1 MGGSTMT
8 KELDLTELLQIFIKK
23 WLIIFI
29 FTAVGLILSF
39 VITYFLITPKYQ
51 ADTVLYIGQESG
63 SLGNIDVS
71 LGQLQADSQ
80 LIIDYQQLALT
91 RLVIDEV
98 AKNTGL
104 TVTDTAQTTDT
115 AADNR
120 TMTYK
125 EFRADTVIETV
136 EDSRLFTVGF
146 INADPEV
153 ARSVADELAKQLTL
167 VVFEVVGV
175 ENIRVIDQ
183 AQLPQNPVTPKM
195 IQNIIVGGLLGF
207 VLSLILIFMMA
218 VLNDRVENEADI
230 EHLIGIPVIGEIPEF
245 RKE

>member
-1 MGGSTMT
+1 
-8 KELDLTELLQIFIKK
+8 
-23 WLIIFI
+23 
-29 FTAVGLILSF
+29 
-39 VITYFLITPKYQ
+39 
-51 ADTVLYIGQESG
+51 
-63 SLGNIDVS
+63 
-71 LGQLQADSQ
+71 
-80 LIIDYQQLALT
+80 
-91 RLVIDEV
+91 
-98 AKNTGL
+98 
-104 TVTDTAQTTDT
+104 
-115 AADNR
+115 
-120 TMTYK
+120 MTYK

-218 VLNDRVENEADI
+218 ILNDRVENEADI

>member
-1 MGGSTMT
+1 MT

-39 VITYFLITPKYQ
+39 AITYFLITPKYQ

-104 TVTDTAQTTDT
+104 TVTDTVQTTDT
-115 AADNR
+115 AAENR

-218 VLNDRVENEADI
+218 ILNDRVENEADI